1 MESEGVHKL
10 PEVKSSKPQGFL
22 RPILRNKIMFKK
34 KNILFVLIFCVFT
47 LISIVTLSKTA
58 SANIW
63 PSVGSLDLIKFAC
76 SSGSELHQEV
86 IQLKKDIAAAGTVNQ
101 ARSIALAPT
110 DGAIDALKNARIIM
124 PLSADLRLAKSW
136 LNDARSRIL
145 VASSQEQV
153 ADEFSGMML
162 AGLDNDRAAHVSV
175 GKASCDYSTGE
186 TIAIVSA

>member
-1 MESEGVHKL
+1 
-10 PEVKSSKPQGFL
+10 
-22 RPILRNKIMFKK
+22 MFKN
-34 KNILFVLIFCVFT
+34 KNILSVLIFCAFT
-47 LISIVTLSKTA
+47 LISIITLSKTA

-76 SSGSELHQEV
+76 SSGSEQHQKV

-101 ARSIALAPT
+101 ARPIALAPT

-124 PLSADLRLAKSW
+124 PLSNDLRLAESW